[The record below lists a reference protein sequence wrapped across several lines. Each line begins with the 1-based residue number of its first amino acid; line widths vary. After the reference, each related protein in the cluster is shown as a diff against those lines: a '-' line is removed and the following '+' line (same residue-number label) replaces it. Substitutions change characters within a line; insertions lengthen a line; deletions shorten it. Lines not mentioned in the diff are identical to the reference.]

1 MSGRCFFLRCPIRP
15 RERHDLHIESS
26 RLEIEPKA
34 NVRWL
39 RDAYGNST
47 AIITF
52 DEPAQKM
59 NLRSEMNVN
68 LYDDNPIDCVTDPIA
83 QSYPFQYPA
92 NEQVEIIPYRLPSYP
107 HDGPALQE

>member
-1 MSGRCFFLRCPIRP
+1 M
-15 RERHDLHIESS
+15 
-26 RLEIEPKA
+26 
-34 NVRWL
+34 RWL

-59 NLRSEMNVN
+59 SLRSEMNVN
-68 LYDDNPIDCVTDPIA
+68 FYDDNPIDCVTDPFA
-83 QSYPFQYPA
+83 QSYTFQYPA
-92 NEQVEIIPYRLPSYP
+92 NEQVVILPYRLPSYP